1 MKRITN
7 STDNII
13 DKLSKGYNIVK
24 EEVEKDPEKWGTRAA
39 LCLFGGALLA
49 HTIKIWKLESD
60 VSRLKLDQEATNI
73 SLAFTDGIV
82 DAHRKGITGLNWIME
97 NNDRAFIAQMDFLGD
112 HLGVKEEMHA
122 AGVAA
127 SDAFLEMTGVAEE
140 NVPNIFKH
148 IEYAC
153 RAKKVTF

>member
-1 MKRITN
+1 M
-7 STDNII
+7 
-13 DKLSKGYNIVK
+13 
-24 EEVEKDPEKWGTRAA
+24 
-39 LCLFGGALLA
+39 
-49 HTIKIWKLESD
+49 
-60 VSRLKLDQEATNI
+60 
-73 SLAFTDGIV
+73 

-112 HLGVKEEMHA
+112 RLGVKDEMHA

-140 NVPNIFKH
+140 NVPNIFKN